1 LTENYTEVATFYIG
15 EQWYGIEVS
24 HVVEAIKVENITT
37 IPGEIESVVG
47 TCFYDGEAVLIL
59 DPLVLLG
66 KGKQTEEKQI
76 VIIETG
82 YGRFGILANR
92 LGKIPRIDNARL
104 SNDNSL
110 FSKASRTIK
119 HIVSPEKS
127 DKSQKILIILDPVG
141 VYRALSGEDESD
153 NNSAELPLGDENES
167 TRVLAWKNS

>member
-1 LTENYTEVATFYIG
+1 
-15 EQWYGIEVS
+15 
-24 HVVEAIKVENITT
+24 
-37 IPGEIESVVG
+37 
-47 TCFYDGEAVLIL
+47 
-59 DPLVLLG
+59 VLLG